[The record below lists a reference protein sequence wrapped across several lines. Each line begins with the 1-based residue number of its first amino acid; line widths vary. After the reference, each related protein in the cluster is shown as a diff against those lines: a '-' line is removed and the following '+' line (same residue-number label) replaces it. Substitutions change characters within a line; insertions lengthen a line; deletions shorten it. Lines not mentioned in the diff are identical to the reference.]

1 MVQHHNKLLLQRH
14 SRTRALVLM
23 VLLCLSTQPVVA
35 IGGDMYA
42 GITPDQMTLQGDINT
57 ICTNL
62 YTNIAYLKTPALVI
76 AAAGLAALSTLTT
89 PTLAS
94 VGGTISSTASLAT
107 GSIAPVWLSG
117 GTAGT
122 NSSWL
127 LSTGETLK
135 GLVHVPITGIT
146 VASGASVT
154 LDLARPITGPLYFK
168 GNATITAPTSLTLT
182 STPDAALF
190 NMSGGTSVV
199 TLTTGGNIVHVM
211 SPVTIPA
218 AMTLKASNTLIIDGH
233 WNRLTFAAT
242 SSILDLNGQSVTLR
256 NMIIN
261 DLTGAA
267 QIIDSAG
274 SGSLTLENCIINVPA
289 GTTWSLTNGTG
300 TGNFT
305 VKPQGNVVVRGGGTM
320 ELAGGGTKYV
330 TVQIQNNSTLTIDLD
345 TTFKYDPSDGI
356 RTRVTFADSSTYTSV
371 FYLHGATLRAS
382 PSDAGS
388 GMYVTGGKL
397 VFDGNVTLNNAGG
410 SSVNN
415 IGFTSSMTMVTIPG
429 AVVNLTTGSIVN
441 YNWSEPA

>member
-23 VLLCLSTQPVVA
+23 VLLCLSTQPAVA

-57 ICTNL
+57 IHTNL
-62 YTNIAYLKTPALVI
+62 YNNIAYLKTPALVV

-127 LSTGETLK
+127 LSDTETLK
-135 GLVHVPITGIT
+135 GLVHIPITGIT
-146 VASGASVT
+146 VASGATVT

-168 GNATITAPTSLTLT
+168 GNATVNVNTSLTLS

-199 TLTTGGNIVHVM
+199 TLTSGGNVVHSV

-233 WNRLTFAAT
+233 LNRLTFAAT

-261 DLTGAA
+261 GLTGAA

-305 VKPQGNVVVRGGGTM
+305 VKPQGDVVVRGGGTM
-320 ELAGGGTKYV
+320 ELAGGGSTYV
-330 TVQIQNNSTLTIDLD
+330 TIQIQSNSTLTIEID
-345 TTFKYDPSDGI
+345 TTFKYDPSNSA
-356 RTRVTFADSSTYTSV
+356 RSRVTFADTSTKTSV
-371 FYLHGATLRAS
+371 LYLQGATLRAS
-382 PSDAGS
+382 PSDAGAGILLS
-388 GMYVTGGKL
+388 SGKL
-397 VFDGNVTLNNAGG
+397 VLDGAVTLNNAGG
-410 SSVNN
+410 SSSNN
-415 IGFTSSMTMVTIPG
+415 IGFAASQTVVIIPG
-429 AVVNLTTGSIVN
+429 AVLNQTTGSFIV
-441 YNWSEPA
+441 YNAV